1 MKSNINQKSSRYG
14 IATIP
19 NLNGSTP
26 HQPTSEELGGKQDC
40 SSASPKGPLMKAVL
54 EFYYPDDEYKLQ
66 HAMKGSEY
74 YDALCEIDEILSS
87 PLTKA
92 DAYTKIRKVI
102 FEVLG
107 GT

>member
-1 MKSNINQKSSRYG
+1 MKSNINQKLSPYG

-26 HQPTSEELGGKQDC
+26 HQPTSEELGERQD
-40 SSASPKGPLMKAVL
+40 SSYASRKAPLMKAVL

-66 HAMKGSEY
+66 HAMRGSEY
-74 YDALCEIDEILSS
+74 YDALCDIDEILAS

-92 DAYTKIRKVI
+92 DAYSKIRKVI
-102 FEVLG
+102 FEVLE

>member
-26 HQPTSEELGGKQDC
+26 HQPTSEELGEKQD
-40 SSASPKGPLMKAVL
+40 SSFASPKGPRMKAVL
-54 EFYYPDDEYKLQ
+54 EFTYPQDEHRLQ
-66 HAMKGSEY
+66 HALKGSEY
-74 YDALCEIDEILSS
+74 YDALCDIDEILAS

-92 DAYTKIRKVI
+92 DAYSKIRKVI
-102 FEVLG
+102 FEVLE

>member
-1 MKSNINQKSSRYG
+1 MKSNINQKLSPYG

-26 HQPTSEELGGKQDC
+26 HQPTSEELGGKQDS
-40 SSASPKGPLMKAVL
+40 SSASRKAPLMKAVL
-54 EFYYPDDEYKLQ
+54 EFYYPEDEYKLQ
-66 HAMKGSEY
+66 HAMRGSEY
-74 YDALCEIDEILSS
+74 YDALCDIDEILAS

-92 DAYTKIRKVI
+92 DAYSKIRKVI
-102 FEVLG
+102 FDVLE